1 MSCAGLAPV
10 AHFVALTVLW
20 REPPLHL
27 LGAALLGFGAIGL
40 VLAVK
45 DSNYAAA
52 DLVGGVLP
60 GAILLGFGLRGST
73 RGAELA

>member
-1 MSCAGLAPV
+1 V

-52 DLVGGVLP
+52 DLVAGVLP

>member
-1 MSCAGLAPV
+1 M
-10 AHFVALTVLW
+10 ALTVLW

-40 VLAVK
+40 VLAVQ

-60 GAILLGFGLRGST
+60 GAILLVSRG
-73 RGAELA
+73 